1 MTRNILE
8 AVSKARA
15 FFEIENYPGDF
26 FSRLEKVNYID
37 KYGILLFKE
46 DIDKLSGFIGYG
58 ANDIAVICVN
68 YKRFYGHQNFT
79 LAHEF
84 GHWFLHKGI
93 SISDDDSVLGY
104 LSNKIEQEANEF
116 AGELLYP
123 EELLVKDH
131 FFAIQQDLF
140 FEKNRK
146 KLGEYVDQLCHKYC
160 LSYEMVLRRL
170 LYKNRQGKQYRAIR
184 KEIEMAIGGKVSEI
198 FEKNFYAVNEKLPQ
212 YQKLLKPYLEL
223 DNKVDQ
229 LVAARK
235 ISVATGDA
243 IKLRTGDE
251 IFTVANLCKESEQEI
266 TITETILNELEPGYY
281 LEIEDENAKNAYNA
295 VHNLTLGTMGIK
307 IIRLVKLEEIPGAK
321 EELKKIRQRFYG
333 WMKDGNY
340 LRYLIS
346 QGKISESDIKKK
358 SFRNKD
364 MGECELIAIAKVS
377 DNEHQIVTNDKGRV
391 FLHPEQNLFDEYAS
405 EIGLTVLNSDE
416 WLRKIGHIK

>member
-8 AVSKARA
+8 AVNKARA

-37 KYGILLFKE
+37 KYGVLLFKE

-68 YKRFYGHQNFT
+68 YKRSYGHQNFT

-104 LSNKIEQEANEF
+104 SSDKIEQEANEF

-131 FFAIQQDLF
+131 FFAIQRDLF
-140 FEKNRK
+140 LKENRK

-184 KEIEMAIGGKVSEI
+184 KEIETAIGGKVSEV
-198 FEKNFYAVNEKLPQ
+198 FEKDFYAVNEELPQ

-229 LVAARK
+229 LVSARK
-235 ISVATGDA
+235 ISAATGEA
-243 IKLRTGDE
+243 IKLRNG
-251 IFTVANLCKESEQEI
+251 V
-266 TITETILNELEPGYY
+266 
-281 LEIEDENAKNAYNA
+281 ENN
-295 VHNLTLGTMGIK
+295 
-307 IIRLVKLEEIPGAK
+307 
-321 EELKKIRQRFYG
+321 
-333 WMKDGNY
+333 
-340 LRYLIS
+340 
-346 QGKISESDIKKK
+346 
-358 SFRNKD
+358 
-364 MGECELIAIAKVS
+364 
-377 DNEHQIVTNDKGRV
+377 
-391 FLHPEQNLFDEYAS
+391 
-405 EIGLTVLNSDE
+405 
-416 WLRKIGHIK
+416 